1 MTKIAINGFG
11 RIGRQ
16 TIKRLIE
23 NHSNLE
29 ALAINDL
36 TDAKTLA
43 HLLRYDSI
51 YGIYKKTVKFSEKEL
66 LVDGTKQG
74 KRVLLFAETDP
85 SKLPWKKL
93 GIDIVLECTGRFTN
107 YESAK
112 KHLEAGAKKVI
123 ISAPSK
129 EPDKIPS
136 FVLGV
141 NETRF
146 NPAKHDI
153 IDMGS
158 CTTNCL
164 APVVKVLND
173 NFGIVKGFMSTI
185 HSYTNDQKILDSPHK
200 DLRRARAAALNVI
213 PTTTGAAKAIGNVIP
228 ELKGKLNGI
237 AFRVP
242 TATVSVLD
250 LICQVEKKTSA
261 EEINYAFKKASGK
274 KELKGILGIE
284 DALLVSSDYIGNS
297 FSAVVD
303 AGLTMAQDNL
313 VKVVAWYDNEC
324 AYACRLAEFA
334 EFVGKKLENVKKRNK
349 RNYERL

>member
-1 MTKIAINGFG
+1 
-11 RIGRQ
+11 
-16 TIKRLIE
+16 
-23 NHSNLE
+23 
-29 ALAINDL
+29 
-36 TDAKTLA
+36 
-43 HLLRYDSI
+43 
-51 YGIYKKTVKFSEKEL
+51 
-66 LVDGTKQG
+66 
-74 KRVLLFAETDP
+74 
-85 SKLPWKKL
+85 KLPWKKL
-93 GIDIVLECTGRFTN
+93 GIDIVLECTGRFTD

-129 EPDKIPS
+129 DGEKIPS
-136 FVLGV
+136 FILGV
-141 NETRF
+141 NALGF
-146 NPAKHDI
+146 NPNRCDI
-153 IDMGS
+153 VDMGS

-164 APVVKVLND
+164 SPVAKVLND

-200 DLRRARAAALNVI
+200 DLRRARAAALNII
-213 PTTTGAAKAIGNVIP
+213 PTTTGAAKAIGKVIP

-261 EEINYAFKKASGK
+261 EEVNYTFKKASSK
-274 KELKGILGIE
+274 KDLKGILGIE

-303 AGLTMAQDNL
+303 AGLTMVLDNL
-313 VKVVAWYDNEC
+313 VKVVAWYDNEW

-334 EFVGKKLENVKKRNK
+334 EYIGKKL
-349 RNYERL
+349 